1 MSKDKKVVCGAIN
14 YAPCRDD
21 DNFVSSSREN
31 YRQRTLSPRERLLPP
46 ESPINNTKKR
56 AATKKQSPLSKTKAT
71 KKSKTVSTQTDFN
84 LPAVA
89 SPQKLC
95 IHEEF
100 PIGSIVGINGY
111 HLDYGKFKVKKH
123 APLFYGLVE
132 DPSLHQSKEE
142 SNEDEVVVKFVVSGE
157 YEWYDRNEPNCLISN
172 YQKNT

>member
-1 MSKDKKVVCGAIN
+1 M
-14 YAPCRDD
+14 
-21 DNFVSSSREN
+21 
-31 YRQRTLSPRERLLPP
+31 
-46 ESPINNTKKR
+46 
-56 AATKKQSPLSKTKAT
+56 
-71 KKSKTVSTQTDFN
+71 
-84 LPAVA
+84 

-142 SNEDEVVVKFVVSGE
+142 LNEDEVVVKFVVTGE
-157 YEWYDRNEPNCLISN
+157 YEWYDRNKPNCLISN
-172 YQKNT
+172 YLKKYLVLCHPPPVNVNGVDFFAIDDDSVRWFSKGGGGWAVKVFEDPCYGCGSP